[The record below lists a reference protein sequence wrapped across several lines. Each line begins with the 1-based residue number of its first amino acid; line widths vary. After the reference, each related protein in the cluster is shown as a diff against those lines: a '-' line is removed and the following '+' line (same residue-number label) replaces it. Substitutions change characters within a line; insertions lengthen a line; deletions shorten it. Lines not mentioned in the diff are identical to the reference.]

1 MCEVCRSLN
10 QKIAAAVTSHDRER
24 ERVMR
29 VLLANHERDAHVGR
43 VVVSGTDKMPAWV
56 LATEAER

>member
-10 QKIAAAVTSHDRER
+10 QKIAAAVASHETER

-29 VLLANHERDAHVGR
+29 VILANHERDAHVGQ
-43 VVVSGTDKMPAWV
+43 VVVSGTEKMPAWV
-56 LATEAER
+56 LATQKG